1 MVLQRMDKKE
11 YSQHWAIESA
21 HIESQGIYK
30 ILSEIAPSENTLEI
44 GCGNGLATRHLAL
57 NRKVISFDNNKHLIK
72 QINKNLKTLNA
83 KPTIIQANLF
93 DLNNEHVELVK
104 QFSPKV
110 IVGWFIGSDADDID
124 KYSDSNLPI
133 MEKPKKYRENIED
146 LIVSNKLCL
155 QTVEWIHLVNRSG
168 VLQDVDEEVVEAAMD
183 DYNTHVFS
191 QNGFEVIE
199 VKIIDWDRNGSDFL
213 YAKANNPNLGQGRVV
228 PKVISILARRCD
240 S

>member
-1 MVLQRMDKKE
+1 
-11 YSQHWAIESA
+11 
-21 HIESQGIYK
+21 
-30 ILSEIAPSENTLEI
+30 
-44 GCGNGLATRHLAL
+44 
-57 NRKVISFDNNKHLIK
+57 
-72 QINKNLKTLNA
+72 
-83 KPTIIQANLF
+83 
-93 DLNNEHVELVK
+93 
-104 QFSPKV
+104 
-110 IVGWFIGSDADDID
+110 
-124 KYSDSNLPI
+124 